1 MGPMAMRKLL
11 NSAAAAVLLLAP
23 LAAHALGVFE
33 NPPAGVTVSG
43 VSLVSGWHCSATRIE
58 IEYDGGPARTPA
70 ASGTDRPDTAA
81 VCGGKRN
88 NGFGLLVNWA
98 DLGPGVHTVR
108 AFADGELL
116 DARSVTVVYLGAVF
130 LPGVSAS
137 MTVMEFPSP
146 GRATVLEW
154 RESLQSFVAK
164 EVRNAPSMAGT
175 WNGANLERRSNCTSP
190 QNNGTRG
197 TYAQWI
203 VTVDPVS
210 NFFRIVEA
218 GVTGLSCTYTG
229 MHGLSGNAHQVT
241 DGNYTCTDGKRGTF
255 SSTDILVAD
264 TALSIRLAIKLSGS
278 ETCDIDAI
286 IGGSR
291 F

>member
-1 MGPMAMRKLL
+1 MPMDRLLKAM
-11 NSAAAAVLLLAP
+11 AAVALLAG
-23 LAAHALGVFE
+23 AASADALGLFE
-33 NPPAGVTVSG
+33 NPPPDVTVSG
-43 VSLVSGWHCSATRIE
+43 ASLISGWHCSATRIE

-70 ASGTDRPDTAA
+70 ASGTDRPDTVA

-108 AFADGELL
+108 AFADGELM
-116 DARSVTVVYLGAVF
+116 DTRTVTVVYFGAVF
-130 LPGVSAS
+130 LPGISAS
-137 MTVMEFPSP
+137 TTVMEFPSA
-146 GRATVLEW
+146 GRETVLEW

-164 EVRNAPSMAGT
+164 EIRNAPSMGGT
-175 WNGANLERRSNCTSP
+175 WNGANLERRSNCASA

-197 TYAQWI
+197 TYAQWN

-210 NFFRIVEA
+210 NAFRILES
-218 GVTGLSCTYTG
+218 GITGLSCTYTG
-229 MHGLSGNAHQVT
+229 VHRIAGNAHQVT
-241 DGNYTCTDGKRGTF
+241 DGIYTCTDGKQGTF
-255 SSTDILVAD
+255 RSTGILVAG